1 MKSHEFVAAVTTR
14 LRDSLPPPWQ
24 DFTLRQRGNQAQLH
38 YGQPRLHYEVWVDP
52 RYTHIEVGLH
62 FEADADTNLR
72 LLEVFDR
79 RLVEVRA
86 ESGQPVEAEH
96 WTPTWAR
103 VHRVIP
109 YERLDAHL
117 ADEAARALAQLIVVA
132 QPMLEEAI
140 ERGE

>member
-1 MKSHEFVAAVTTR
+1 MKSHEFVALVTAR
-14 LRDSLPPPWQ
+14 VRDTLPPSWQ
-24 DFTLRQRGNQAQLH
+24 GFTLRQRGNQAQLH
-38 YGQPRLHYEVWVDP
+38 YGHSRLHYEVWVDP
-52 RYTHIEVGLH
+52 RYTHVEVGLH
-62 FEADADTNLR
+62 FEADVDTNLR
-72 LLEVFDR
+72 LLGVFDR

-109 YERLDAHL
+109 YERLDAAL
-117 ADEAARALAQLIVVA
+117 ADETVEALAQLIVVT

-140 ERGE
+140 ESGG